1 LILIT
6 SVVGWSQIQQQAN
19 VNESLETAFLWVDTV
34 AGSDSNPGTQLLPLK
49 TIAAATSIAVTDNS
63 QGIGTQININ
73 PGTYRESITLTGPNQ
88 SNLPITFQAAT
99 PATVFISGAVS
110 YTNWT
115 AYSANPSMY
124 TTPWPNQWGFC
135 QADSGGAPFEPP
147 VVLRREMVFVN
158 GTQMTEVLSLAQV
171 LFPGTFFVDE
181 VNQVMY
187 VWPPAGTTMSA
198 ADVEV
203 ATLPRLL
210 SIYNFNNLVFRNLTF
225 EYAASCHQDRAVS
238 VEDSSS
244 NLEFISDTFTWNGGE
259 GFSILHPASLATVQN
274 STANHNG
281 AAGFNAVKTR
291 NIYWQNV
298 EASYNNW
305 RGAQGAYY
313 TWNTAGAH
321 IFGDHE
327 ETVSAFKSIYNQTF
341 GIHWDTDVQKL
352 MVNSLTS
359 VWNLSGVLIE
369 SSEGP
374 ISIGGGIFC
383 DTQHSSTADG
393 GLVVRDT
400 EYLTL
405 TNSTFYNNGN
415 SQITTSGLPGGSP
428 AFTDWETGMVY
439 SGLNTQYLTMSGNT
453 IQGVGA
459 AQEDFK
465 YGYIGA
471 SEWTNF
477 KSFLNSS
484 ENTWWAD
491 NSNAFTVATPK
502 PGTVVNFA
510 GWQSATG
517 QDSQSSFSLPTNSL
531 AAVCAVTTD
540 APDWQLVVDNGIV
553 TAGTA
558 GTAVFNLTAVAIG
571 GFSGMATFAVDGLS
585 AMPGSTVTFSPSS
598 IGIPGTSALTFVAG
612 PQTAGGTY
620 TFTVLA
626 NIENT
631 TRTIALTVTIA
642 NAPLT
647 LSPSAL
653 TFLPQTVGTTS
664 STQTVTVTN
673 SGSSPVT
680 LSSIIVPSGFS
691 QTNTCGTSVAAAST
705 CSATVAFSPQ
715 ALTPYSGLLT
725 LAFPGMRPEGIP
737 LTGTAAGTSTTVLSS
752 SGAISYGQSVSFTA
766 TVTGVPAG
774 TTPTGTITFLDSGIS
789 LGTAPLNSSGV
800 GSFTATSLSTGAH
813 TITAAYSG
821 DTNFA
826 ASTSSPLIQTVNPAT
841 STVNVTPSSSASIY
855 GMPLTFTA
863 ALTPSTAT
871 GSVQFLV
878 DGVLQSTAPVAAAT
892 AVFTTSALLPGSH
905 QIVANYQGDTN
916 DAAGSS
922 PAITVTISQ
931 ITPVITLSASS
942 NPAQAGT
949 SLTLTATVNPLTAT
963 GTVTF
968 LDGTTTIA
976 QSVQISA
983 GSATTS
989 VTLTSGVHNLTA
1001 MYGGDALDLPG
1012 AGTLTETVY
1021 NTPVGSNVAVTD
1033 TSGDTITFN
1042 TVSQF
1047 GTTTVTQTAITD
1059 PSFPAPLPSNYIPAP
1074 SANFFNIA
1082 TTAVVTGS
1090 VNVCLSYAGVTYIQP
1105 STLTLLHYD
1114 TTLTPPAWTPTTG
1127 QINTQN
1133 TTTICGNALTLGA
1146 FIIVQNTTATITLTS
1161 SANPSAF
1168 GQAVTFTATITPS
1181 TATGSVAFGA
1191 LGTASVA
1198 NGAATLTTAQLTAGA
1213 QTITATYTDPAN
1225 FFTSVTTQLNQTVN
1239 QSSTTVAVMSSSG
1252 AATYGTQL
1260 TFTAKITPATA
1271 NGSVQFLVDGV
1282 AQSTATVTAGT
1293 AVYSTTS
1300 LLPGSHQVTAN
1311 YLGDTND
1318 SGSTSPAVIVT
1329 VSQITPVV
1337 TLASS
1342 ANPVLGGTSVTVTAT
1357 VNPPSATGSVTFLD
1371 GTTTLAQGIPLSGGS
1386 AGATVTLSVGVHS
1399 LTAMYGGDALDL
1411 PATGTLSETVYNTPV
1426 GSNVAVTDTSGD
1438 VVTFTAVS
1446 QLGITSVTPT
1456 LITDPSFPAP
1466 LPGNYVPAPIGSFF
1480 NLTTT
1485 AVASGSINICLS
1497 YAGVSYLQPST
1508 LTLLHY
1514 DTTLTPPAW
1523 TPTTSQTNTQSTTT
1537 ICGNAL
1543 ALGNFIIVQNSTATV
1558 ALTSSAN
1565 PSAFGQSVT
1574 FTATVTP
1581 STATGSVTFTSLGS
1595 VAVVNGVASLST
1607 AHVNSGANVI
1617 SATYNDPTNFF
1628 STATTQLTQTVS
1640 QSSSSITVT
1649 PTALSSVYG
1658 TPLTFT
1664 AVVTPATATGSVQFL
1679 VDGALQ
1685 STGTLASA
1693 MAAYSTAG
1701 LLPGIHQITASYL
1714 GDTNDAGSSSPPI
1727 MVSVSQIAPVV
1738 TLSASANPVQAGPS
1752 VTLTASVYPPTATG
1766 SVTFLDG
1773 TNSFAQGVQLSGG
1786 SATAT
1791 VTLVAGVHSLTAMY
1805 GGDALDMP
1813 GTGSLTETVYN
1824 TPVGSNVVVSPAV
1837 GDTITFTT
1845 VSQLGITSITATAI
1859 TDPSFPAPLPSNYL
1873 PAPAPNFFNIA
1884 TTAVTTGSINVCLS
1898 YAGVTY
1904 VQPSTLTL
1912 LYFNTTLTPP
1922 AWVPTT
1928 GQVNTQSTTTIC
1940 GNASVLGDFIVVQ
1953 NTTPTIAL
1961 TSSANPSA
1969 VGQSITFTATVTPS
1983 TATGSVSFTNLGT
1996 VALVNGTAAVT
2007 TSTLSSGTD
2016 VISATYTDPTN
2027 FFSTVT
2033 AQLTQVVTQATSTT
2047 TLMSS
2052 ATSVVYGQPVT
2063 LTAIVTGTAAGL
2075 TPTGTITFKDGTT
2088 TLGSVALAAGQAT
2101 FTTSTLAVTHHS
2113 LTAVYSGDSIFP
2125 ASTSSAVV
2133 ETITKATA
2141 AVTVTSSPNPAT
2153 YGQSITFTATVSA
2166 VAPGSGAPTG
2176 TVTFKAGATSYP
2188 AVPIVGGQA
2197 TLTLSTLTPGT
2208 QSITASYSGDGNFNK
2223 SISPN
2228 FSQTVSKALP
2238 VSTLTSSPNSPVYGQ
2253 SVTLTAVI
2261 APSTQGIASP
2271 TGSVTFKNGSTILG
2285 QVALSAGQAG
2295 IVALTLPVG
2304 SDSIS
2309 AVYSG
2314 DSNYSAGTPAVLV
2327 ETVNL
2332 ASSQT
2337 SLMSSPNPSKSGQAV
2352 TFNATITAIAPGKGT
2367 PTGTVTF
2374 YNGSSTLD
2382 TASVGSGKATLKT
2395 STLASGTYTITAVY
2409 SGDAHFSGST
2419 SPALTQTVK

>member
-1 LILIT
+1 LILINA
-6 SVVGWSQIQQQAN
+6 VVGLAQTQQQAN

-49 TIAAATSIAVTDNS
+49 TIGAATGIALTNNS
-63 QGIGTQININ
+63 QGVGTQININ
-73 PGTYRESITLTGPNQ
+73 PGTYRESITLNGPNQ
-88 SNLPITFQAAT
+88 TNLPITYQAVT
-99 PATVFISGAVS
+99 PGTVFISGAVS

-115 AYSANPSMY
+115 AFSGNPSMY

-158 GTQMTEVLSLAQV
+158 GAQMTEVLSLAQM

-187 VWPPAGTTMSA
+187 VWPPAGTFMSG

-210 SIYNFNNLVFRNLTF
+210 SIYNFNNLVFRNLSF

-238 VEDSSS
+238 VENSSS
-244 NLEFISDTFTWNGGE
+244 NLEFVSDTFSWNGGE
-259 GFSILHPASLATVQN
+259 GLSIMHPASLATVQN

-281 AAGFNAVKTR
+281 AAGFNAIKTK

-341 GIHWDTDVQKL
+341 GIHWDTDVQNL
-352 MVNSLTS
+352 SVNSLIS
-359 VWNLSGVLIE
+359 VWNLSGVLLE

-400 EYLTL
+400 QSVTV

-428 AFTDWETGMVY
+428 AFKDWETGVGY
-439 SGLNTQYLTMSGNT
+439 SGLNTQALTMTGDT
-453 IQGVGA
+453 IQGVGT

-471 SEWTNF
+471 AEWTAF
-477 KSFLNSS
+477 KSTLSS
-484 ENTWWAD
+484 NENTWWGD
-491 NSNAFTVATPK
+491 NFNAFTVASPK

-517 QDSQSSFSLPTNSL
+517 QDSQSSFSLPANSL
-531 AAVCAVTTD
+531 AAACAVTTD
-540 APDWQLVVDNGIV
+540 APDWQLVVDNGMV
-553 TAGTA
+553 TAGTT
-558 GTAVFNLTAVAIG
+558 GTAIFNLTAVSIG
-571 GFSGMATFAVDGLS
+571 GFAGTATFAVDGLS

-612 PQTAGGTY
+612 PQTPGGTY

-626 NIENT
+626 NIGNT

-653 TFLPQTVGTTS
+653 TFPAQTVGTTS

-680 LSSIIVPSGFS
+680 LSSITVPSGFS
-691 QTNTCGTSVAAAST
+691 QTNTCGITVAAASN
-705 CSATVAFSPQ
+705 CTVTIAFSPQ

-725 LAFPGMRPEGIP
+725 LTFPSMRPEGIP

-752 SGAISYGQSVSFTA
+752 SGAISYGQSASFTA

-774 TTPTGTITFLDSGIS
+774 IPPTGTITILDSGIS
-789 LGTAPLNSSGV
+789 LGTAPLNSAGV
-800 GSFTATSLSTGAH
+800 GSFTPVSLSTGAH
-813 TITAAYSG
+813 TITAAYGG

-826 ASTSSPLIQTVNPAT
+826 ASTSAPLTQTVNPAT
-841 STVNVTPSSSASIY
+841 STINVTPSSSASVY
-855 GMPLTFTA
+855 GVPLTFTA
-863 ALTPSTAT
+863 AVTPSTAT

-878 DGVLQSTAPVAAAT
+878 DGVVQSTAPVATAT
-892 AVFTTSALLPGSH
+892 AIFTTSALLPGSH
-905 QIVANYQGDTN
+905 QIVAGYLGDTN
-916 DAAGSS
+916 DAASGS
-922 PAITVTISQ
+922 PAITVTITQ
-931 ITPVITLSASS
+931 ITPVITLIASS
-942 NPAQAGT
+942 NPVQAGT
-949 SLTLTATVNPLTAT
+949 SLTLTATVNPLSAT

-989 VTLTSGVHNLTA
+989 VTLTAGVHNLTA
-1001 MYGGDALDLPG
+1001 MYGGDALDSPG

-1033 TSGDTITFN
+1033 ASGDTITFN

-1047 GTTTVTQTAITD
+1047 GTTTVTPTPITD
-1059 PSFPAPLPSNYIPAP
+1059 PSFPAPLPSNYIPGA
-1074 SANFFNIA
+1074 SANFFTMA
-1082 TTAVVTGS
+1082 TTATVAGS
-1090 VNVCLSYAGVTYIQP
+1090 INVCLSYAGVTYIQP

-1133 TTTICGNALTLGA
+1133 TTSICGNTLTLGA
-1146 FIIVQNTTATITLTS
+1146 FIIVQNTTATMALTS

-1181 TATGSVAFGA
+1181 TATGSVAFGT

-1198 NGAATLTTAQLTAGA
+1198 NGTATLTTAQLTAGA
-1213 QTITATYTDPAN
+1213 QTITATYTDPTN
-1225 FFTSVTTQLNQTVN
+1225 FFTTATTQITQTVN
-1239 QSSTTVAVMSSSG
+1239 QSATSITVMSSAS
-1252 AATYGTQL
+1252 AATYGTPL

-1271 NGSVQFLVDGV
+1271 TGSVQFLVDGV
-1282 AQSTATVTAGT
+1282 AQSTATVTGGA
-1293 AVYSTTS
+1293 AVYSTAS
-1300 LLPGSHQVTAN
+1300 LLPGSHEITAN

-1318 SGSTSPAVIVT
+1318 TGSTSPAVVVS
-1329 VSQITPVV
+1329 VSQISPVV
-1337 TLASS
+1337 ALTGS
-1342 ANPVLGGTSVTVTAT
+1342 ANPVLGGTSVTLTAT
-1357 VNPPSATGSVTFLD
+1357 VTPPSATGSVTFLD
-1371 GTTTLAQGIPLSGGS
+1371 GATTLAQGIPLSGGS
-1386 AGATVTLSVGVHS
+1386 ASATVTLSVGVHS

-1411 PATGTLSETVYNTPV
+1411 PGTGALSETVYNTPV
-1426 GSNVAVTDTSGD
+1426 GGNVAVTDASGD
-1438 VVTFTAVS
+1438 VVTFTTVS

-1466 LPGNYVPAPIGSFF
+1466 LPPNYVPAPAGSFF

-1485 AVASGSINICLS
+1485 AVVTGSINICLS
-1497 YAGVSYLQPST
+1497 YAGVSYAQPST

-1523 TPTTSQTNTQSTTT
+1523 TSTTGQTNTQSTTT
-1537 ICGNAL
+1537 ICGNAP
-1543 ALGNFIIVQNSTATV
+1543 ALGSFIIVQNSTATV

-1574 FTATVTP
+1574 LTATITP
-1581 STATGSVTFTSLGS
+1581 STATGSVTFTGLGS
-1595 VAVVNGVASLST
+1595 VSVLNGVASVST
-1607 AHVNSGANVI
+1607 AHLNSGANVI
-1617 SATYNDPTNFF
+1617 NATYTDPTNFF
-1628 STATTQLTQTVS
+1628 STATAQLTQTVT

-1649 PTALSSVYG
+1649 PSAPSSVYG
-1658 TPLTFT
+1658 SPLTFT
-1664 AVVTPATATGSVQFL
+1664 ATVAPATATGSVQFL

-1685 STGTLASA
+1685 STATLASA

-1701 LLPGIHQITASYL
+1701 LLPGTHQIAAIYL
-1714 GDTNDAGSSSPPI
+1714 GDTNDVGSSSPPVI
-1727 MVSVSQIAPVV
+1727 VSVSQIAPVV
-1738 TLSASANPVQAGPS
+1738 TLSASANPVQAGTS
-1752 VTLTASVYPPTATG
+1752 VTLTASVYPPSATG

-1773 TNSFAQGVQLSGG
+1773 TNTLTQGVQLSGG
-1786 SATAT
+1786 SAMAT
-1791 VTLVAGVHSLTAMY
+1791 VTLATGLRSITAMY
-1805 GGDALDMP
+1805 GGDVLDMP
-1813 GTGSLTETVYN
+1813 GAGSLTETVYN
-1824 TPVGSNVVVSPAV
+1824 TPAGSNVVVSPAV

-1845 VSQLGITSITATAI
+1845 VSQLGISSITPTAI
-1859 TDPSFPAPLPSNYL
+1859 TDPSFPAPLPPNYL
-1873 PAPAPNFFNIA
+1873 PAPAANFFNIA
-1884 TTAVTTGSINVCLS
+1884 TTATTTGSINVCLG
-1898 YAGVTY
+1898 YAGVNY

-1912 LYFNTTLTPP
+1912 LYFNATLTPP
-1922 AWVPTT
+1922 AWVAVT

-1940 GNASVLGDFIVVQ
+1940 GNASVLGDFIIVQ
-1953 NTTPTIAL
+1953 NTTPTITL
-1961 TSSANPSA
+1961 TSNANPSA
-1969 VGQSITFTATVTPS
+1969 VGQGVTFTATVTPG
-1983 TATGSVSFTNLGT
+1983 TATGSVSFTSLGT
-1996 VALVNGTAAVT
+1996 VSVVNGVAAVT
-2007 TSTLSSGTD
+2007 TSSLTSGSD
-2016 VISATYTDPTN
+2016 VITATYTDPSN
-2027 FFSTVT
+2027 FFSSVT
-2033 AQLTQVVTQATSTT
+2033 AQYTQMVMQATSST

-2052 ATSVVYGQPVT
+2052 ASSVVYGQPVT

-2088 TLGSVALAAGQAT
+2088 TLGSATLAAGQAT
-2101 FTTSTLAVTHHS
+2101 FTTSTLAVTRHS

-2125 ASTSSAVV
+2125 ASTSTAVV
-2133 ETITKATA
+2133 ETITKAST
-2141 AVTVTSSPNPAT
+2141 AVTVTSTQNPT
-2153 YGQSITFTATVSA
+2153 SYGQSVTFTATVSP
-2166 VAPGSGAPTG
+2166 VAPGSGLPTG

-2188 AVPIVGGQA
+2188 AAPIAGGQA
-2197 TLTLSTLTPGT
+2197 TLTLSTLAPGA

-2223 SISPN
+2223 STSLT
-2228 FSQTVSKALP
+2228 FSQTVNKALP
-2238 VSTLTSSPNSPVYGQ
+2238 VSTLTSSANLAVYGQ
-2253 SVTLTAVI
+2253 TVTFTAVM
-2261 APSTQGIASP
+2261 APSTAGAASP
-2271 TGSVTFKNGSTILG
+2271 TGSVTFENGSTKLG
-2285 QVALSAGQAG
+2285 QATLSAGQASF
-2295 IVALTLPVG
+2295 VVSTLPVG
-2304 SDSIS
+2304 SNSIS
-2309 AVYSG
+2309 AIYSG

-2327 ETVNL
+2327 QTVNL
-2332 ASSQT
+2332 ALSQT
-2337 SLMSSPNPSKSGQAV
+2337 SITSSPNPSKAGQPV
-2352 TFNATITAIAPGKGT
+2352 TFTATITAIAPGKGT

-2374 YNGSSTLD
+2374 YNGS
-2382 TASVGSGKATLKT
+2382 TAVGNGMVGSGKATLKT
-2395 STLASGTYTITAVY
+2395 STLGSGTYTITAVY
-2409 SGDAHFSGST
+2409 SGDAHLGGST
-2419 SPALTQTVK
+2419 SPGVSQTVK